1 MIQKVKITRVVIQDK
16 KKDGTPYKTTSGKPF
31 WRVGIQTEQTGDV
44 YYSTNALPIVTGKQ
58 IGRAHV

>member
-31 WRVGIQTEQTGDV
+31 LGELEFKQNKPVMSITQQTHSPKMTRQ
-44 YYSTNALPIVTGKQ
+44 
-58 IGRAHV
+58 